1 MTFIETC
8 QLLGV
13 DMFILLLL
21 VVALLDKLEHA
32 VHSACHIGHKDR

>member
-32 VHSACHIGHKDR
+32 AHSAWHIGHKDR